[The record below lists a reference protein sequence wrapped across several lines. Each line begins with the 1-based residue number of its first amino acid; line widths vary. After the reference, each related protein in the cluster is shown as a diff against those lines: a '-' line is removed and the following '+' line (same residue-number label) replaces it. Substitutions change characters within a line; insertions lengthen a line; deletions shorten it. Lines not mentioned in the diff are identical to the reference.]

1 MHASSVAA
9 GLRGAGR
16 YLNNKYKRGF
26 HPLMAGWCEIEEG
39 GAGRGGEGRGGE
51 GCGATAL
58 HIGYRRRKER
68 VCWGGEGGEE
78 IIRTSRCNEKI

>member
-39 GAGRGGEGRGGE
+39 GAGRGGVRRHVVAHRVQKKERKSLLGRRGG
-51 GCGATAL
+51 
-58 HIGYRRRKER
+58 
-68 VCWGGEGGEE
+68 GGDHSHLEV
-78 IIRTSRCNEKI
+78 